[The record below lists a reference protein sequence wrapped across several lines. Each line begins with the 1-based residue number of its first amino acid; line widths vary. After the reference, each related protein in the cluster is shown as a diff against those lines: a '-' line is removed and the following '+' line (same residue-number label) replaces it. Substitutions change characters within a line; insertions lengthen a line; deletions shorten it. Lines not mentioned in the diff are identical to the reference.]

1 MPAPK
6 SENLVVL
13 VSMDGVGVAPPSPG
27 NAVTLSKTPNLDKLW
42 PLYPHTF
49 LEAAS
54 VHVGLPPG
62 TDGNSEVGHT
72 IMGAGKVIYQDVARI
87 DNAIANHSFFQNP
100 ELLRAFAHAKENKSN
115 VHIIGL
121 VGHGR
126 SHSAINHL
134 GALIK
139 MAAAEK
145 CHPDKLFI
153 HAIGDGRDSP
163 PDMLSDYLD
172 EVMTMCMQN
181 RVGRIASIIGR
192 FYAMDRDKRWER
204 VELAYNM
211 YTKGEGKVYTDY
223 RTAVAESYKAGK
235 KDEFIEPTIIKIKES
250 DSAPIVADNDV
261 VIFFNFRPDRAIE
274 ITRCFTEDDFS
285 GFKREKLKNL
295 FYIGMTKYSDTVP
308 QEIAFRPDKA
318 INHLGKVLAD
328 KKIKQLRIGESE
340 KFAHVTYFF
349 NNGLRDPLPLETQL
363 EVPSPKDVLTYD
375 QKPEMS
381 MRWVTDMMLEKI
393 DQEDFGFVLV
403 NFAGPDMVGHTGHLE
418 ETIKAMEV
426 TDECIGRIYQKVV
439 IEKHGSL
446 IVTSDHG
453 NAEEMIDP
461 QTHEPD
467 TDHTNNPVPCVIA
480 KEGLVAR
487 EIPVGN
493 LADIAPT
500 VLGLLGVPKP
510 AEMTG
515 RDLLKE

>member
-1 MPAPK
+1 
-6 SENLVVL
+6 
-13 VSMDGVGVAPPSPG
+13 
-27 NAVTLSKTPNLDKLW
+27 
-42 PLYPHTF
+42 
-49 LEAAS
+49 
-54 VHVGLPPG
+54 
-62 TDGNSEVGHT
+62 
-72 IMGAGKVIYQDVARI
+72 MGAGKVIYQDVARI
-87 DNAIANHSFFQNP
+87 DNAITNHSFFQNP
-100 ELLRAFAHAKENKSN
+100 EILRALNHAKEYNSN
-115 VHIIGL
+115 IHIMGL

-134 GALIK
+134 AALIK
-139 MAAAEK
+139 MAAAK
-145 CHPDKLFI
+145 SCHPDKLFI

-163 PDMLSDYLD
+163 GDMLSDYLD

-181 RVGRIASIIGR
+181 RIGRIASIIGR

-211 YTKGEGKVYTDY
+211 YTKGLGKVYTDY
-223 RTAVAESYKAGK
+223 RTAIAESYKAGK
-235 KDEFIEPTIIKIKES
+235 KDEFIEPTIIKIKET
-250 DSAPIVADNDV
+250 DPTPVVAENDV

-274 ITRCFTEDDFS
+274 ITRAFTEEDFT
-285 GFKREKLKNL
+285 GFGREKLKNI

-308 QEIAFRPDKA
+308 QEIAFMPDKA
-318 INHLGKVLAD
+318 IHHLGKVLAD
-328 KKIKQLRIGESE
+328 NSVKQLRIAESE

-349 NNGLRDPLPLETQL
+349 NNGLRKALPLETQL

-381 MRWVTDMMLEKI
+381 MRWVTDVALEKI
-393 DQEDFGFVLV
+393 DKEDFRFVLI

-418 ETIKAMEV
+418 ETIQAMEI
-426 TDECIGRIYQKVV
+426 TDECIGRLYQKVV
-439 IEKHGSL
+439 IEHGGAL
-446 IVTSDHG
+446 IVTADHG
-453 NAEEMIDP
+453 NAEEMINS

-480 KEGLVAR
+480 KQGLVAK

-500 VLGLLGVPKP
+500 ILGLLGVVKP